1 MITVFVTKDG
11 YYVTG
16 ENVEACFKCS
26 PATDERGHPIFNEIH
41 HTYKVLFLALKEVSR
56 KRSIQ
61 GDVMVY
67 NDSRIMDELN
77 SQVPP
82 LDETCRRWQQTI
94 RRELVPAIRSL
105 VFFRKKTTEYVKSRV
120 KDGEALLAPTDPAK
134 VSELASK
141 LDKIERDQ
149 ARSFK
154 SRAIA
159 RFKRMWNNEQ
169 PEQ

>member
-11 YYVTG
+11 YYVAG
-16 ENVEACFKCS
+16 EGVEASFKCS

-41 HTYKVLFLALKEVSR
+41 HTYKVLWLALKEVAR
-56 KRSIQ
+56 KQSIQ

-67 NDSRIMDELN
+67 NDSRIIDELN
-77 SQVPP
+77 SQLPP
-82 LDETCRRWQQTI
+82 LDDTCRRWQQTI

-105 VFFRKKTTEYVKSRV
+105 VFFRKKAAEYVKSKV
-120 KDGEALLAPTDPAK
+120 KAGEVLLAPSDSAK

-141 LDKIERDQ
+141 LDRIEKER

-154 SRAIA
+154 QRAIA
-159 RFKRMWNNEQ
+159 RFKGIWNNDK
-169 PEQ
+169 PK